1 MKFIETSAKSAFNV
15 DEAFTTMTREI
26 ITLKKKSVEQDESK
40 KKNNLSLTGDTKI
53 IHNKN
58 KKCC

>member
-26 ITLKKKSVEQDESK
+26 INLKKKSVEQEDNK
-40 KKNNLSLTGDTKI
+40 KKLVNVNDSKT
-53 IHNKN
+53 IHKSN

>member
-26 ITLKKKSVEQDESK
+26 IALKKISIEQEDNKKKLINISESK
-40 KKNNLSLTGDTKI
+40 DISKS
-53 IHNKN
+53 N

>member
-26 ITLKKKSVEQDESK
+26 ITLKKKTVEQDESK
-40 KKNNLSLTGDTKI
+40 KKNINLSNDTKT
-53 IHNKN
+53 IHKTN